1 MSRHITRSARRS
13 AVSLVGAALLLLT
26 SAVLTPAAATTGRT
40 TALSSGQEA
49 TIVPASSPMLGF
61 VGRWERHYAGD
72 EAATVNSGSLVR
84 LRFTGQHLTGLFDV
98 STITVPPQL
107 YVTVDGG
114 PESLVTVDRP
124 EIELMPAGLRP
135 GEHTVRIDVKDTD
148 QVTNRWLLPLGDAVI
163 VRGFRLAAG
172 EHLLAPPKPADF
184 RMTVY
189 GDSITEGIR
198 ALGQPLTPD
207 GADGTRTYASL
218 TARALHADLQL
229 VGFGKQG
236 VMRDGVGNVPTAPE
250 SLPYNFEGSVADPGF
265 DPDIVVL
272 LQGSNDSQVTDE
284 QFAPAYASYLREV
297 RASAP
302 HAWIFAM
309 EPLIGRHS
317 TVIQSDVLQ
326 SGDPRT
332 VFVNTDGWLDRHNT
346 ADYTDTVH
354 PTVAGHQKVAAN
366 LAPIIAR
373 VTDLPLLSS
382 PVRVSVPSVALQDR
396 CATATVDLQ
405 QVLADTRLGARGTV
419 LVSPPDGFTADHE
432 RLPYTTRPDGTATVS
447 VRLCGELPAGASSA
461 TGLVRVLADDQV
473 EALPAPLVVTG

>member
-1 MSRHITRSARRS
+1 MHPCLDDSSDVKRAIAADIRQDAPVTAPAGGGGPRPPAECRSEVSNRRKSCVVTAPVLRGRS

-26 SAVLTPAAATTGRT
+26 SAVLTPAAATTSPT

-148 QVTNRWLLPLGDAVI
+148 QVTNRWLPPLGDAVI

-172 EHLLAPPKPADF
+172 EHLLAPPKPADV

-207 GADGTRTYASL
+207 RRRRDAHLRQPDRPC
-218 TARALHADLQL
+218 TAR
-229 VGFGKQG
+229 
-236 VMRDGVGNVPTAPE
+236 RPP
-250 SLPYNFEGSVADPGF
+250 
-265 DPDIVVL
+265 
-272 LQGSNDSQVTDE
+272 
-284 QFAPAYASYLREV
+284 
-297 RASAP
+297 
-302 HAWIFAM
+302 
-309 EPLIGRHS
+309 
-317 TVIQSDVLQ
+317 
-326 SGDPRT
+326 
-332 VFVNTDGWLDRHNT
+332 
-346 ADYTDTVH
+346 
-354 PTVAGHQKVAAN
+354 
-366 LAPIIAR
+366 
-373 VTDLPLLSS
+373 
-382 PVRVSVPSVALQDR
+382 
-396 CATATVDLQ
+396 
-405 QVLADTRLGARGTV
+405 ARG
-419 LVSPPDGFTADHE
+419 L
-432 RLPYTTRPDGTATVS
+432 RQ
-447 VRLCGELPAGASSA
+447 AGCRA
-461 TGLVRVLADDQV
+461 
-473 EALPAPLVVTG
+473 